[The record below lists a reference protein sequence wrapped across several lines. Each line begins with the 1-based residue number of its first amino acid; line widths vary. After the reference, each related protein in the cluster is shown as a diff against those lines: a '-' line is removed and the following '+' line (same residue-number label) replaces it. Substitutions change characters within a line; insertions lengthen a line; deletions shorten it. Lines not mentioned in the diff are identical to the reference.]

1 MTIVESNNKR
11 IARNTFFLYVRM
23 LVSLFIGLYTSR
35 IVLKALGVEDY
46 GVYSLIAG
54 VVSLL
59 AYVNSLLSQG
69 TSRFLTIELGKGIDG
84 KLAQLFKSCLTLHI
98 LIAAFTLIIGES
110 IGLWFL
116 NSHLNIEPDRMFAA
130 NIVYQCALFS
140 SVLTL
145 IQAPFQASIISHEE
159 MNVYAYMSIYDVAM
173 KLLIALSLLYSHN
186 DNLILYAV
194 LTFAVSSSNILI
206 YNIYCRNKFVECRFS
221 IGLDKGIAK
230 SIFGFMS
237 WNAVESFA
245 WMLNAQGFNILLN
258 QFFSTV
264 VNAAIG
270 LIRYISGAIN
280 MFISNF
286 QTSSRP
292 QIFKYYAQGEIEQ
305 MNKLISNISRF
316 SSYIMIIM
324 TVPVIIETAFIYKF
338 WLGDVPDYTVPFL
351 RLTIVEMLFFSMSTP
366 LIDGIKAVGRLKDI
380 GIVSAAVYIS
390 FIAIWYVCL
399 KGGVT
404 PVQAFC
410 VFCIQTPVMLCVN
423 LYFLSRFTSFRKQEF
438 FKKVVLKSF
447 VIFLISLP
455 LPYMIHMT
463 MSEGWGR
470 FIVVCV
476 TSLLLA
482 STFVLYIGLDGII
495 RNRIWNYIKT
505 RLNKLP
511 A

>member
-1 MTIVESNNKR
+1 MTVVESNNKR
-11 IARNTFFLYVRM
+11 IARNTAFLYIRM

-35 IVLKALGVEDY
+35 IVLKALGVDDY

-59 AYVNSLLSQG
+59 AYVNTLLSQG
-69 TSRFLTIELGKGIDG
+69 TSRFLTVELGKGVNG
-84 KLAQLFKSCLTLHI
+84 RLSLLFKSCLTLHI
-98 LIAAFTLIIGES
+98 LIALFTLIVGES

-116 NSHLNIEPDRMFAA
+116 NNYLNIAPERMFAA
-130 NIVYQCALFS
+130 NIVYQCALLC

-159 MNVYAYMSIYDVAM
+159 MDIYAYMSIYDVAM

-186 DNLILYAV
+186 DNLILYAI
-194 LTFAVSSSNILI
+194 LTFGVSLSNIVI
-206 YNIYCRNKFVECRFS
+206 YNVYCRRKFVECRFS
-221 IGLDKGIAK
+221 IGLDKAITR

-237 WNAVESFA
+237 WNAVESFS

-270 LIRYISGAIN
+270 LIRYISGNIN
-280 MFISNF
+280 MFIANF

-324 TVPVIIETAFIYKF
+324 TVPVLIETAFIYKL
-338 WLGDVPDYTVPFL
+338 WLGDVPEYTVPFL
-351 RLTIVEMLFFSMSTP
+351 RLTIVEMLFFSMNTP
-366 LIDGIKAVGRLKDI
+366 LIDGIKAVGKLKDI
-380 GIVSAAVYIS
+380 GIVSAIVYIL
-390 FIAIWYVCL
+390 FIAIWYISL
-399 KGGVT
+399 KLGVT
-404 PVQAFC
+404 PVQAFSIY
-410 VFCIQTPVMLCVN
+410 CIQTPVMLFIN
-423 LYFLSRFTSFRKQEF
+423 LYFLSKFTLFQKQEF
-438 FKKVVLKSF
+438 YKKVVLKSF

-455 LPYMIHMT
+455 LPFVIHML
-463 MSEGWGR
+463 MAEGWIR
-470 FIVVCV
+470 FISVCV
-476 TSLLLA
+476 TSLLSA
-482 STFVLYIGLDGII
+482 SIFVLYIGLDSIV
-495 RNRIWNYIKT
+495 RNRLWNYVKT
-505 RLNKLP
+505 KLNKLS